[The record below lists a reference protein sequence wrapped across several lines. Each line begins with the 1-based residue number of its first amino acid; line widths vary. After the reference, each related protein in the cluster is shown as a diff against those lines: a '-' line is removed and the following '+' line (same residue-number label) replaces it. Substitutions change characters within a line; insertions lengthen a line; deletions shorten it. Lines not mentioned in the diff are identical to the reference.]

1 MDPQLMVREIDRN
14 MPRAP
19 FARPGGSLLL
29 MVGLPGSGKSSLVR
43 GVQEILPSFVI
54 STDWVRRYMRHRP
67 TYTPAEMMYV
77 YEVCHQI
84 IGGRLEQGQRVIFDG
99 SNYQAARRERLFTTA
114 RRYNSPVAVCH
125 VQAATDVVR
134 QRLQLRATGQSHNGD
149 LSDADWSV
157 YQWMVQAQEPIVVP
171 HITLDTTGTSAGE
184 LAARLSNYWLS
195 VENDS

>member
-1 MDPQLMVREIDRN
+1 MVSEIDRN
-14 MPRAP
+14 MPLAP

-43 GVQEILPSFVI
+43 GVQELLPSFVI
-54 STDWVRRYMRHRP
+54 STDWVRRFMRQRP

-84 IGGRLEQGQRVIFDG
+84 IGRRLERGQRVIFDG
-99 SNYQAARRERLFTTA
+99 SNYQAARRERLFATA
-114 RRYNSPVAVCH
+114 RRYDAPVAVCH

-134 QRLQLRATGQSHNGD
+134 QRLLMRSAGQRHNGD
-149 LSDADWSV
+149 LSDADWAV

-171 HITLDTTGTSAGE
+171 HITLDTTGTPAAE
-184 LAARLSNYWLS
+184 LAQQLSDYWLS
-195 VENDS
+195 VEAEWSPS